1 MRSLAFLLAFI
12 ASIDYKAHGFL
23 NQQQHHTCKS
33 LIKFHRGDGS
43 VDSFQQSSIGFQREK
58 THQYPLHVHHTR
70 SGSFPPSDLPQPASR
85 RTFIVSTFSFGLIS
99 GALVGVGMTANAK
112 YGEGTNME
120 LPSYIDYL
128 IEKNTARDTSGALY
142 QGVDP
147 TTLLQRLSEAESR
160 LQQVPTLAQQQKWTQ
175 INGLVTGPLGTLSVT
190 LNQIATASNASTKT
204 KEFAKQV
211 KADVL
216 AIGQGATTKNA
227 DACIKQAALASQDLK
242 SLLQEAFE

>member
-12 ASIDYKAHGFL
+12 ASNDYKGGHAFL

-33 LIKFHRGDGS
+33 LIFHRGDGS
-43 VDSFQQSSIGFQREK
+43 VDPFQQSSIGFRGEK
-58 THQYPLHVHHTR
+58 NHQYPLHVHRPR

-99 GALVGVGMTANAK
+99 GALVGVGMKANAK

-147 TTLLQRLSEAESR
+147 TTLLKRLSEAESR

-204 KEFAKQV
+204 KEFAKKV

-227 DACIKQAALASQDLK
+227 DTCIKQAALASQDLK